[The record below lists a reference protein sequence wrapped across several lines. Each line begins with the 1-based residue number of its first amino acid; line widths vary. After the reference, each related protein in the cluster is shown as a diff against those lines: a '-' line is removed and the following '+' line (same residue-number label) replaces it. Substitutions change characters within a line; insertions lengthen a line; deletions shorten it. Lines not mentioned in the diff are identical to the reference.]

1 VMVVRV
7 PANAY
12 QEPESSGL
20 PGMGR
25 YCPEQAWV
33 FFGPVGTP
41 LIAPRHGADV
51 NISMTAGGQTVG
63 RGALV
68 WISGN
73 AALVEQVLQ
82 RADWSVLRA
91 VVAG

>member
-1 VMVVRV
+1 M
-7 PANAY
+7 
-12 QEPESSGL
+12 
-20 PGMGR
+20 
-25 YCPEQAWV
+25 
-33 FFGPVGTP
+33 
-41 LIAPRHGADV
+41 